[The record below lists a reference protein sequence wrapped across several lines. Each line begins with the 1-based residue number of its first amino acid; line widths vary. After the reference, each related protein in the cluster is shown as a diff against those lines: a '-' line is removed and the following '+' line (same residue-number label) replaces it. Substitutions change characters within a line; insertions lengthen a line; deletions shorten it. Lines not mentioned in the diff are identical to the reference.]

1 MADFEKIARES
12 PSDEE
17 ALYELH
23 EHGANA
29 LQAIKS
35 LIAGRGVSHAD
46 AKLKLIESPAWHLEA
61 EKAKNLH
68 HQVDAVLRECDENDI
83 DSD

>member
-12 PSDEE
+12 RSDEE
-17 ALYELH
+17 ALNELH
-23 EHGANA
+23 EHGADA
-29 LQAIKS
+29 IQAIKS
-35 LIAGRGVSHAD
+35 LIVGRGISHVD
-46 AKLKLIESPAWHLEA
+46 AKLKLIESPAWHVEA

-68 HQVDAVLRECDENDI
+68 HQVDAGLRECDEDDI

>member
-12 PSDEE
+12 LSDEE
-17 ALYELH
+17 ALHELH
-23 EHGANA
+23 EHGADA
-29 LQAIKS
+29 IQAIKS

-46 AKLKLIESPAWHLEA
+46 AKLKPLESPVWHVEA

-68 HQVDAVLRECDENDI
+68 HQVDTVLREYDEDDI